1 MKVVEDDDVFEC
13 DRKIL
18 KRMTSSLTGIC
29 PPPSITRIQIG
40 IDEMLRRY
48 HENKNEIL
56 EHQSTDIKSLFKP
69 TVHPEVVDQVK
80 WPEIKLVKCHD
91 ITYNRS
97 QNTEN
102 IERLRLRFSDRF
114 IGLETSS
121 SFINALSPSSAKKRS
136 ERLKYVLLA

>member
-1 MKVVEDDDVFEC
+1 
-13 DRKIL
+13 
-18 KRMTSSLTGIC
+18 
-29 PPPSITRIQIG
+29 
-40 IDEMLRRY
+40 MLRRY

-56 EHQSTDIKSLFKP
+56 ELQATDIKSLFKP